1 MNCTAWNCEKNHAVN
16 HAVDKKIIEILKENP
31 SASQRMI
38 AEQINETYNTV
49 RYRMSL
55 MKRNNIVIK
64 EGDNKSTKWIVKK

>member
-1 MNCTAWNCEKNHAVN
+1 
-16 HAVDKKIIEILKENP
+16 
-31 SASQRMI
+31 MI